1 MTAVVP
7 LLIKCNVIRV
17 NLPMK
22 TLEALYSMYGC
33 AIPPKLAEWDDA
45 VSDWCDEYQS
55 VVSDAMI
62 LEFNLELGAYLF
74 DQSLE
79 RVVLAYAISQPALH
93 VRNKGRIRGF
103 PDVNKSVRAVLH
115 DKAFPADRGHF
126 LGHAS
131 GGQLDVNLFPQ
142 SRALNRGWS
151 EEGKQFRRMESFVA
165 SNNGTFFYHRPI
177 YIDETWV
184 PSTLEFGVLVEN
196 RDWWSAKFDNRK

>member
-1 MTAVVP
+1 
-7 LLIKCNVIRV
+7 
-17 NLPMK
+17 MK
-22 TLEALYSMYGC
+22 ALETLYAIYGC
-33 AIPPKLAEWDDA
+33 AIPPRLAGWGD
-45 VSDWCDEYQS
+45 
-55 VVSDAMI
+55 VVSGWRYEYLSIVDDAMI
-62 LEFNLELGAYLF
+62 LELNLELGVYLF

-93 VRNKGRIRGF
+93 VRDKGRMRGF

-165 SNNGTFFYHRPI
+165 SNNGAFFYHRPI
-177 YIDETWV
+177 YSDETWI
-184 PSTLEFGVLVEN
+184 PSKLEFGILVEN
-196 RDWWSAKFDNRK
+196 RDWWASKFDNRK